1 MPHNQQLIRY
11 SVVVD
16 PVKVVKIQ
24 LITTDDAGNKDSGL
38 LLLTL

>member
-1 MPHNQQLIRY
+1 MPHNQQLMLY

-24 LITTDDAGNKDSGL
+24 LITTDLHSGFVL
-38 LLLTL
+38 SCCC

>member
-1 MPHNQQLIRY
+1 MPYCHFEC
-11 SVVVD
+11 VVVD

-24 LITTDDAGNKDSGL
+24 LITTYDTSYFEDLL

>member
-1 MPHNQQLIRY
+1 MLY

-24 LITTDDAGNKDSGL
+24 LITTRELLNFCKDL